1 MNKVMALSAAIAF
14 ATLMTGCATPKV
26 VDVKQT
32 GDANLSCAQIKEQIA
47 EASEFETKARDTR
60 KVNGTNVA
68 AAVFFL
74 PGLAATYLNSE
85 EAITAAKERREHL
98 DKLAAQK
105 NCG

>member
-1 MNKVMALSAAIAF
+1 MKTSLSLTAAAAISVLVA
-14 ATLMTGCATPKV
+14 GCATPKV

-32 GDANLSCAQIKEQIA
+32 GDTNLSCAQIKEQIA

-98 DKLAAQK
+98 DKLAEQK
-105 NCG
+105 KCG